1 MALAITISPEGQAW
15 VLRSRPLGLE
25 AIFRSGGRAEAAGRR
40 LAERLAR
47 AGHDVELEITL
58 RDGAS
63 AGRLP
68 YPARRAAAQ
77 SSSAQPS
84 ESWPR

>member
-1 MALAITISPEGQAW
+1 MTISITISPEATGW

-25 AIFRSGGRAEAAGRR
+25 SMFRSGGRAEAAGRK

-47 AGHDVELEITL
+47 AGHDAELEIIL
-58 RDGAS
+58 RGGAS
-63 AGRLP
+63 AGRFP
-68 YPARRAAAQ
+68 YTARRAAQ

-84 ESWPR
+84 GS